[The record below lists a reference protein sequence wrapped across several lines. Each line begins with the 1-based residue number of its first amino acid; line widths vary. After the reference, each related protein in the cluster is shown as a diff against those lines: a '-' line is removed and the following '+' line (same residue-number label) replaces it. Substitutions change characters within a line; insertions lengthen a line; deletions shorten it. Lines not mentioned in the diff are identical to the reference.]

1 MAEYFN
7 PDLVFQHQITITRAF
22 QRYHSEFDTQITHSG
37 RFRTNAH
44 QKEQIVGC
52 KRYKFLPIKFLGE
65 KWGGKE
71 EEEKL
76 PAGLTLVPLSRSVNL
91 SNSDDIPNWK
101 EKRTVLWGFNPPTP
115 PPLSPFY
122 LSHSLRGA
130 GGGGLLWICDQV
142 SENQTEDP
150 SFAPPSTMDGGG
162 CTRKVVES
170 LSDTHTHTH
179 SHTRSVCL
187 EERK

>member
-65 KWGGKE
+65 KWGGGGGGEASRWAHPWFLFLDPLTYLIPTIYQIEKKKE
-71 EEEKL
+71 RYY
-76 PAGLTLVPLSRSVNL
+76 GDLTLLR
-91 SNSDDIPNWK
+91 
-101 EKRTVLWGFNPPTP
+101 P
-115 PPLSPFY
+115 PPLFPFY

-130 GGGGLLWICDQV
+130 GGGGLL
-142 SENQTEDP
+142 
-150 SFAPPSTMDGGG
+150 
-162 CTRKVVES
+162 
-170 LSDTHTHTH
+170 
-179 SHTRSVCL
+179 
-187 EERK
+187 

>member
-65 KWGGKE
+65 KWGGE

-76 PAGLTLVPLSRSVNL
+76 PAGLT
-91 SNSDDIPNWK
+91 
-101 EKRTVLWGFNPPTP
+101 
-115 PPLSPFY
+115 
-122 LSHSLRGA
+122 RG
-130 GGGGLLWICDQV
+130 
-142 SENQTEDP
+142 S
-150 SFAPPSTMDGGG
+150 SFSI
-162 CTRKVVES
+162 R
-170 LSDTHTHTH
+170 
-179 SHTRSVCL
+179 
-187 EERK
+187 